1 MKVGIAFSG
10 GGLRGAYQ
18 VGAYKAFRDL
28 NIKVDGFVGTSIGAF
43 NACMCASG
51 KFLELYDFWSNM
63 DAGEILGFSKEL
75 VDSANHDKIDV
86 IEILKNIKN
95 IISNRGISTIGLK
108 EKLKEFHLEK
118 YLYES
123 KKDFGLVTVRFNDF
137 KPRYLLKKDIDK
149 KHLNEYILASCYLP
163 VFKLEKMIDNNYYLD
178 GGFHDYI
185 PANMLINMG
194 YDKIYVIDLEAIGL
208 RRPYKDRKKIVV
220 IKPRKKLYNILDFKK
235 KDIDEMIKMG
245 YYDTLRVLKDF
256 DGKKYI
262 FKKRRKWYYKYLLKF
277 VDKDIVYSMSKLF
290 GTKDE
295 KRLVIKVVE
304 YVMKKE
310 GFTYY
315 NVYRIKDVIKR
326 IRFTRSDSDVYKF
339 VKSLGG
345 NYNGKSL

>member
-75 VDSANHDKIDV
+75 VNSANHDKIDV

-137 KPRYLLKKDIDK
+137 KPRYMLKKDIDK

-220 IKPRKKLYNILDFKK
+220 IKPSRRLYNILDFKK

-256 DGKKYI
+256 DGRKYI
-262 FKKRRKWYYKYLLKF
+262 FKKRGKWYYKYLLKF

-310 GFTYY
+310 EFTYY